1 MDFPRKLWYVFVLPK
16 GGQHM
21 NDYMIA
27 LLDRF
32 GIASPREA
40 ELTGRVRTAEENLRG
55 EMTKEQRKLLL
66 RLTDSQNVL
75 REEAVL
81 YGFISDYRLA
91 EGIRG
96 ELDAHPPFS
105 IVAEDEKRARM
116 IFEMER
122 GEDHSE
128 TPDER

>member
-1 MDFPRKLWYVFVLPK
+1 MLWYVFVLPK

-21 NDYMIA
+21 NNYMIA

-32 GIASPREA
+32 GIASPRAA
-40 ELTGRVRTAEENLRG
+40 ELIGRVKTAEENLRG
-55 EMTKEQRKLLL
+55 ELTKEQRKLLL
-66 RLTDSQNVL
+66 RLTDSQNAL

-81 YGFISDYRLA
+81 YGFISGYRLA

-96 ELDAHPPFS
+96 ELDTHPLFS
-105 IVAEDEKRARM
+105 IVVEDEKRARK

-122 GEDHSE
+122 GECHGE
-128 TPDER
+128 APGER